1 MVYESEIIKAV
12 YVLRVME
19 EVYKLE
25 CHGSSMQMGDNW
37 IFALKSYLKKSM
49 KFRHFKNYFAVGV
62 CVNYVIACF
71 DEFPAI
77 K

>member
-1 MVYESEIIKAV
+1 
-12 YVLRVME
+12 ME
-19 EVYKLE
+19 VVYKW
-25 CHGSSMQMGDNW
+25 GVTGF
-37 IFALKSYLKKSM
+37 FALKSYFKKSM

>member
-1 MVYESEIIKAV
+1 
-12 YVLRVME
+12 ME
-19 EVYKLE
+19 VVYKW
-25 CHGSSMQMGDNW
+25 GVTGF
-37 IFALKSYLKKSM
+37 FALKSYLKKSM